1 MERPVKPSEALQMHR
16 DEIRRLVAQYR
27 LRNARVFGS
36 ALHGKDTD
44 GSDLDILVDPLPGTT
59 LFDLGGLQVDME
71 ERLGVP
77 VEVLTPGDLPTKFR
91 DHVLREAK
99 PI

>member
-1 MERPVKPSEALQMHR
+1 MKPSEALKAHR
-16 DEIRRLVAQYR
+16 NEIRQLVAQYR

-36 ALHGKDTD
+36 ALHGRDTD
-44 GSDLDILVDPLPGTT
+44 DSDLDILVDPLPGTT
-59 LFDLGGLQVDME
+59 LFDLGGLQLDLE
-71 ERLGVP
+71 ERLGIP
-77 VEVLTPGDLPTKFR
+77 VEVLTPGDLPQKFR